1 MADGLLFG
9 TGVVTVAGTE
19 LGVLQNVSFSIS
31 TSQAELR
38 GGGSKFP
45 VKVVTTSKSISGS
58 AEFAK
63 MDPDVLV
70 TIIGG
75 TPTGTTTRTIA
86 IKDNDATVEFELVLK
101 DPSDGSKLQIKLY
114 RCISTNFAMAF
125 SNENF
130 MIPSFEFVAMSN
142 ATGNVMDIILP
153 DPV

>member
-9 TGVVTVAGTE
+9 TGTVTVGAQT
-19 LGVLQNVSFSIS
+19 LGVLQNVSFTIA

-45 VKVVTTSKSISGS
+45 VKVVTTSRNITGS

-63 MDPDVLV
+63 MDPDVLGV
-70 TIIGG
+70 LLGG
-75 TPTGTTTRTIA
+75 TITGTGTKTLA
-86 IKDNDATVEFELVLK
+86 IKDNDATIEFVLTLK
-101 DPSDGSKLQIKLY
+101 DPSDGSTVNIKLY

-130 MIPSFEFVAMSN
+130 LIPSFEFTAMADAS
-142 ATGNVMDIILP
+142 GNVMDIILP
-153 DPV
+153 DPT